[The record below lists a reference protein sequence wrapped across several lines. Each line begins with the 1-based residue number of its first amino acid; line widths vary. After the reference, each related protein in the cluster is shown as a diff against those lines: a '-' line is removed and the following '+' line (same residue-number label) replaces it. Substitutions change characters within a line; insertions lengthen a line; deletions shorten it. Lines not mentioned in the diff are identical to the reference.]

1 MSTRTDLTIT
11 STNHNDASK
20 KVTNKVNYV
29 NPNITNQQAVTLAN
43 MFADLTKDTYQSTT
57 RTDTTDC
64 DTIITRPMSLTYG
77 GGSTN
82 YGNVPADGICNIT
95 TNANM
100 KTISFYATTTLDT
113 APQILNFIDNAQ
125 DFTIGLTDATW
136 GGDYGWNSGKNKW
149 TINFSK
155 NIDPA
160 NKVQITPRTITFT
173 LHFDAT
179 TQYNAY
185 DKDIT
190 INVTAEE

>member
-11 STNHNDASK
+11 STSHSDANK

-43 MFADLTKDTYQSTT
+43 MFVDLTKDTYQSTT
-57 RTDTTDC
+57 RTDTSDC
-64 DTIITRPMSLTYG
+64 DTVITRPMTDF
-77 GGSTN
+77 TFN
-82 YGNVPADGICNIT
+82 YGSNTMSMPTDGICTFTTDANIK
-95 TNANM
+95 NCNIKF
-100 KTISFYATTTLDT
+100 KTPLDS
-113 APQILNFIDNAQ
+113 APQILNFNDDAEENK
-125 DFTIGLTDATW
+125 IGLTSISY
-136 GGDYGWNSGKNKW
+136 GGENGWSGSRGIW
-149 TINFSK
+149 TIDFSK
-155 NIDPA
+155 SADGSQRT
-160 NKVQITPRTITFT
+160 QITPRTITFT